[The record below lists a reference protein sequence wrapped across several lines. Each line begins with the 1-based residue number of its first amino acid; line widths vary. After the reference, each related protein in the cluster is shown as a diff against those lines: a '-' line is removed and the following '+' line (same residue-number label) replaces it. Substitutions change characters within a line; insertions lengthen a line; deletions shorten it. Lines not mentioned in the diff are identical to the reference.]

1 MEEREGK
8 REREGET
15 LRTVIYRKERPNRD
29 RHNNLSQIKTYRET
43 DKHKEKET
51 VSSKQWN
58 R

>member
-8 REREGET
+8 RERERKT

-29 RHNNLSQIKTYRET
+29 RHNTLSQIKTYRET

-51 VSSKQWN
+51 VSSKQ
-58 R
+58 